1 MTEPDQIVV
10 STPKNIELENYTPES
25 PGLAGSVFE
34 EVSDVPASTN
44 GNTTS
49 MLPDG
54 GALINFSGEDS
65 AAAELATDL
74 PFNGNL
80 ATGIEEGELT
90 KMAMD
95 LVELYEADKRSRAD
109 WMKTYKEGLPLLGF
123 RIENR
128 TEPWENACGVYHPVM
143 AEAAVRFL
151 ASAMTETFPAKGPV
165 KTSIIGK
172 WTREKEKKAKR
183 VQDEMNYQLTEVMKE
198 YRAETEQ
205 VIWRMA
211 IAGSAFRKVY
221 FCPIKNRP
229 TAMCVSPE
237 NMVVPYAATHL
248 ETCERFTHE
257 VFYTENQVKL
267 LQASGYFRAVD
278 IPAPSYVPQN
288 EVEGAKDKISG
299 ITPSVEVEDRHEILE
314 MYVDMVIDQFPDSD
328 GLPCPYIITI
338 EKSSS
343 TVLSI
348 YRNWEEQDPIK
359 NKIMS
364 FVHYQYMPG
373 FGFYGLGLINILGG
387 LTKAATGMLRQSV
400 DAGTLSN
407 VRAGYKTRGLRIK
420 NDNRPLAPG
429 ELRDIDTLSGSLRD
443 NIYFP
448 EFRGPSP
455 ELTALLGAIVDE
467 ARKLGSV
474 SDMKVSEVSGDMPV
488 GTILAIFE
496 RNMKV
501 QSAVQARLHAS
512 MKEEFKILSGLIS
525 EYSARYDYEVDG
537 DPAIIKS
544 DFDPKIIDVLPVSDP
559 NATTMSQR
567 VIQHQ
572 AVMAMAK
579 EQPQIYD
586 IPELHRRALDIMGIK
601 DPEKIIPD
609 NTNQPPQDPITENMA
624 ILTGKPVKAFVE
636 QDHESHIKIH
646 MAMAED
652 PKIMQMMS
660 QSPTAMTAAASMA
673 AHVQEHIAFA
683 YRRKIEEAMGV
694 PLPPVGEPLP
704 PEIEYDYSK
713 AIADAADRVLSE
725 SKADLGRKKAEEALE
740 DPVIKMQQE
749 ELDIKK
755 MEAQRKI
762 AKDQADNERA
772 NKQLGIK
779 SLLELSRQASTER
792 SFKAEVQNDSVQ
804 RQAERALKAR
814 TSLFDAQQNK
824 ESVGAKLLDRLVQ
837 EAGKQEIAKIPKKP
851 LRE

>member
-1 MTEPDQIVV
+1 MIEPEPVV
-10 STPKNIELENYTPES
+10 MATPKNIELENYTPEG
-25 PGLAGSVFE
+25 PGLAGPVFE
-34 EVSDVPASTN
+34 DISDVPEPVPGTK
-44 GNTTS
+44 TS

-54 GALINFSGEDS
+54 GAVISFPDGAPLNQ
-65 AAAELATDL
+65 ELQTEL

-80 ATGIEEGELT
+80 ATGIDEGKLAS
-90 KMAMD
+90 MAMD
-95 LVELYEADKRSRAD
+95 LIEDYEADKRSRAD
-109 WMKTYKEGLPLLGF
+109 WEKTYKEGLPLLGF
-123 RIENR
+123 KIENR

-172 WTREKEKKAKR
+172 WTRDKEKKSKR
-183 VQDEMNYQLTEVMKE
+183 VQEEMNYQLTEVMKE

-221 FCPIKNRP
+221 FCPIKQRP
-229 TAMCVSPE
+229 TAMCVPPE
-237 NMVVPYAATHL
+237 NMIVPYAATHL
-248 ETCERFTHE
+248 DTCERFTHE
-257 VFYTENQVKL
+257 VFYTENQIAM
-267 LQASGYFRAVD
+267 LQASGYYRAVD
-278 IPAPSYVPQN
+278 ISGPMVMMQTPIDQAKDRVSGLSPTI
-288 EVEGAKDKISG
+288 EVEN
-299 ITPSVEVEDRHEILE
+299 RHEILE
-314 MYVDMVIDQFPDSD
+314 MYVDLVIDEFPDNG
-328 GLPCPYIITI
+328 GLPCPYIVTI
-338 EKSSS
+338 DKSTT

-348 YRNWEEQDPIK
+348 YRNWNEADPLK

-400 DAGTLSN
+400 DAGTQAN

-420 NDNRPLAPG
+420 GDNRPLAPG
-429 ELRDIDTLSGSLRD
+429 ELRDIDVLSGTLKD
-443 NIYFP
+443 NMYFP
-448 EFRGPSP
+448 DFRGPSA

-512 MKEEFKILSGLIS
+512 MKEEFKLLAGLIA
-525 EYSARYDYEVDG
+525 EHSARYDYEIDG

-544 DFDPKIIDVLPVSDP
+544 DFDPKVVDVIPVSDP

-572 AVMAMAK
+572 AVMQMAK

-586 IPELHRRALDIMGIK
+586 MPELHRRALDIMGIK
-601 DPEKIIPD
+601 EPEKIIPD
-609 NTNQPPQDPITENMA
+609 NTNMPPQDPVTENMA
-624 ILTGKPVKAFVE
+624 ILTGKPVKSFVE

-652 PKIMQMMS
+652 PAILEMMS
-660 QSPTAMTAAASMA
+660 KSPSAMSVAASMA
-673 AHVQEHIAFA
+673 AHIQEHIAFA
-683 YRRKIEEAMGV
+683 YRRRVEEAMGV

-725 SKADLGRKKAEEALE
+725 SKADLGRKKAEEAIE
-740 DPVIKMQQE
+740 DPIVQMQKK
-749 ELDIKK
+749 ELDLKE
-755 MEAQRKI
+755 MDLQRKV
-762 AKDQADNERA
+762 AKDQADAEHA
-772 NKQLGIK
+772 KTQLGLK

-792 SFKAEVQNDSVQ
+792 AFKAEKEADSVQ
-804 RQAERALKAR
+804 RKAEMALK
-814 TSLFDAQQNK
+814 SQKDLFDAQK
-824 ESVGAKLLDRLVQ
+824 SKDSVGAKLLDRLVQ
-837 EAGKQEIAKIPKKP
+837 EAGKQNIAKITKNR
-851 LRE
+851 LQE